1 MEPQAEPWVE
11 PPPGRALEGRQEA
24 SVTHFH
30 AGIMKLRIHRIG
42 LDRTPTHS
50 TPTQSTTVSGA
61 KRTVPGFFAAYWRF
75 VLLAAILL
83 AAPST
88 LEWTARAQTFRV
100 QGAVQKTEVFVG
112 ESFLFQIQI
121 EGSDKPEKPD
131 VSAIADF
138 RVREMGGQQN
148 TSQSMTI
155 VNGRVNQ
162 VVRRGYVFSYRLTP
176 KRAGTL
182 RIPALAVTAE
192 GKTASTAPI
201 AIRVVPPVET
211 DDFKL
216 RLSLSERKA
225 YVGQP
230 VRLTVTWYV
239 GKDVREFSFDV
250 PVLKDPRFRV
260 AGSDPKVT
268 QAQAEKYVRVP
279 LADGEVIGKK
289 GRGTLDGRDY
299 VTVSFERVLIPRQAG
314 KLRLPQAAVTC
325 QAQSGRRERRRGVLD
340 DFFSEDFFRLRGR
353 AVYETAV
360 APSNR
365 PTLEVLDLPARGRPP
380 GFSGLVGKYSIAAEA
395 TPNEVNVGDPITV
408 TVKISG
414 PRYLGNVD
422 LPALG
427 SQPALARDFKIPSE
441 RSPGLL
447 KGRAKV
453 FVQTLRARHA
463 DVHGIP
469 PIELSYFDVERGRYQ
484 RATTEAIPLT
494 VNSAR
499 IVTARD
505 AEGLVDP
512 GTVQAELETL
522 EGGIAHN
529 YEDFDALEDHAYG
542 PTAWLAS
549 PLWATLIFVPPLA
562 YGGLFAFVLV
572 TKKRYGNPEQRRARE
587 AFKKLTKALDAVEGI
602 ASAEASGEDARAD
615 AALLEAVRRYLGER
629 LGLAPGA
636 LTFADAERELAA
648 RGVST
653 ETTTE
658 WARLF
663 ERCEAGR
670 YAGGALGGATEQ
682 EARAIRGAAER
693 TEQVLG

>member
-1 MEPQAEPWVE
+1 MLSWRPKPSNQG
-11 PPPGRALEGRQEA
+11 PPLTSAGCGRWLA
-24 SVTHFH
+24 SV
-30 AGIMKLRIHRIG
+30 
-42 LDRTPTHS
+42 
-50 TPTQSTTVSGA
+50 
-61 KRTVPGFFAAYWRF
+61 
-75 VLLAAILL
+75 VLLL
-83 AAPST
+83 APST
-88 LEWTARAQTFRV
+88 LEWTAWAQAFQV

-131 VSAIADF
+131 VSATADF
-138 RVREMGGQQN
+138 KVREMGGQQN
-148 TSQSMTI
+148 SSQSMTI
-155 VNGRVNQ
+155 VNGQVNQ

-182 RIPALAVTAE
+182 RIPALIVTAE
-192 GKTASTAPI
+192 GKTAPTSPI

-216 RLSLSERKA
+216 RMSLSERKA

-230 VRLTVTWYV
+230 VTLNVIWYV
-239 GKDVREFSFDV
+239 GKDVREFSLDV
-250 PVLKDPRFRV
+250 PVLKDPRFQV

-268 QAQAEKYVRVP
+268 QAQADTYVRVP
-279 LADGEVIGKK
+279 LADGEVIGKR
-289 GRGTLDGRDY
+289 GRGKLDRRDY
-299 VTVSFERVLIPRQAG
+299 LTVSFERVLIPKKAG
-314 KLRLPQAAVTC
+314 KIRLPQAVATC
-325 QAQSGRRERRRGVLD
+325 QAELGRRQRRRGVLD
-340 DFFSEDFFRLRGR
+340 DFFSEDFFRLRSR

-365 PTLEVLDLPARGRPP
+365 PTLDVLDLPARGRPP

-395 TPNEVNVGDPITV
+395 TPREVNVGDPITV

-422 LPALG
+422 LPSLG
-427 SQPALARDFKIPSE
+427 SQPALARAFKIPSE
-441 RSPGLL
+441 RSPGSV

-453 FVQTLRARHA
+453 FTQTLRARHA
-463 DVHGIP
+463 DVESIP
-469 PIELSYFDVERGRYQ
+469 PIELSYFDAEAGRYQ

-494 VNSAR
+494 VNSTR

-512 GTVQAELETL
+512 GTVQTELETL

-529 YEDFDALEDHAYG
+529 YEDFDALENHAYG
-542 PTAWLAS
+542 PTAWLVS

-572 TKKRYGNPEQRRARE
+572 TKKRYADPEQRRARE
-587 AFKKLTKALDAVEGI
+587 AFKRLTKALDAVGEI
-602 ASAEASGEDARAD
+602 ASGEDARAD
-615 AALLEAVRRYLGER
+615 AALLEAVERYLGDR

-636 LTFADAERELAA
+636 LTFADAERELSA
-648 RGVST
+648 RGVSA
-653 ETTTE
+653 ETTAE
-658 WARLF
+658 WAGLF

-670 YAGGALGGATEQ
+670 YAGGAFGRAAEET
-682 EARAIRGAAER
+682 ARAIRSAAER
-693 TEQVLG
+693 TEQVLR

>member
-1 MEPQAEPWVE
+1 MDSRNRKDPRPCGTVKK
-11 PPPGRALEGRQEA
+11 PGTVVDCAG
-24 SVTHFH
+24 VTSRY
-30 AGIMKLRIHRIG
+30 GPRR
-42 LDRTPTHS
+42 
-50 TPTQSTTVSGA
+50 
-61 KRTVPGFFAAYWRF
+61 FAAPWRL
-75 VLLAAILL
+75 VLLAAVLWAGPEALQWI
-83 AAPST
+83 
-88 LEWTARAQTFRV
+88 ARAQTFRV

-121 EGSDKPEKPD
+121 EGSDAPEKPD

-148 TSQSMTI
+148 SSQSMTI
-155 VNGRVNQ
+155 VNGRVDQ

-182 RIPALAVTAE
+182 PIPALTVSAE
-192 GKTASTAPI
+192 GQTARTAPI

-230 VRLTVTWYV
+230 VTLTVTWYV

-250 PVLKDPRFRV
+250 PVLKDSRFQV

-279 LADGEVIGKK
+279 LADGAVIGKK

-299 VTVSFERVLIPRQAG
+299 LTVSFERVLIPRQAG
-314 KLRLPQAAVTC
+314 KIHLPQAAATC
-325 QAQSGRRERRRGVLD
+325 QAQSGRGQRRRGVLD
-340 DFFSEDFFRLRGR
+340 DFFSEDFFRLRSR

-395 TPNEVNVGDPITV
+395 APTEVNVGDPITV

-414 PRYLGNVD
+414 PRYLANVD
-422 LPALG
+422 LPALR
-427 SQPALARDFKIPSE
+427 SQPALARHFKVPSE
-441 RSPGLL
+441 RSPGTIR
-447 KGRAKV
+447 GRAKV
-453 FVQTLRARHA
+453 FTQTLRARRA
-463 DVHGIP
+463 DVDRIP
-469 PIELSYFDVERGRYQ
+469 PIELSYFDVEGGRYR
-484 RATTEAIPLT
+484 RAATEAIPLT
-494 VNSAR
+494 VHSAR

-505 AEGLVDP
+505 AEGLADP
-512 GTVQAELETL
+512 GTVQTELETL
-522 EGGIAHN
+522 EGGIVHN
-529 YEDFDALEDHAYG
+529 YEDFDALEDQAYG

-549 PLWATLIFVPPLA
+549 PLWAALIFVPPLA
-562 YGGLFAFVLV
+562 YGGLFAFVVV
-572 TKKRYGNPEQRRARE
+572 TKKRYGDPRQRRARE
-587 AFKKLTKALDAVEGI
+587 AFKKLTRSLEEVRGI
-602 ASAEASGEDARAD
+602 APGQDAQAD
-615 AALLEAVRRYLGER
+615 AALLEAVRQYLGDR
-629 LGLAPGA
+629 LGLAAGS
-636 LTFADAERELAA
+636 LTFADAEKELSA
-648 RGVST
+648 RGVSV
-653 ETTTE
+653 ETTAE

-670 YAGGALGGATEQ
+670 YAGGALGGATAETAQ
-682 EARAIRGAAER
+682 AIRGAAER
-693 TEQVLG
+693 TEQTLG